1 MNAKP
6 STFGDSA
13 ASVASAATAPRAS
26 RHSLQFR
33 LAAWLSALVLLA
45 AVIAGIASFCASFH
59 EANELQDWQL
69 EQVAAMLSPG
79 TLAAMEHD
87 GTVGGHVKAVH
98 DKPELIVQRLDVAGG
113 ALALPR
119 NLHDGVQDVSVGGVS
134 WRIVVRTLEG
144 GTRVAVGQQ
153 TAGRNDVAESSAL
166 ATTAPLVV
174 FVPLLVLVLGYV
186 VRRMFAP
193 LRALSA
199 HVDGRD
205 SRDLSS
211 LSDAGLPDEIR
222 PFVVALNR
230 LLDRVGQSIA
240 AQRRFI
246 ADAAHEL
253 RSPLTA
259 LSLQAE
265 RLESLTLDTPA
276 HERVLTLRR
285 GLARGSAMVEQL
297 LSYARVHDTPDAH
310 DEPDARL
317 SVAQAC
323 RAVLE
328 DLMPLADRKRI
339 DIGVVQLDEADVMAR
354 PLDLRMLVRNLVDN
368 AIRYT
373 PEGGRI
379 DLAVQASGDEVALAV
394 ADSGPGIAPHERE
407 RVFDAFYR
415 IVGNEAL
422 GSGLGLA
429 IVRTIVER
437 TGARIALDDV
447 VPHGLRVTV
456 TLPRAA

>member
-1 MNAKP
+1 MKY
-6 STFGDSA
+6 
-13 ASVASAATAPRAS
+13 
-26 RHSLQFR
+26 SLQLR
-33 LAAWLSALVLLA
+33 LSAWLSVMVLLA
-45 AVIAGIASFCASFH
+45 ALVAGLASFFASFH

-69 EQVAAMLSPG
+69 EQVAAMMTPHV
-79 TLAAMEHD
+79 LAEMERD
-87 GTVGGHVKAVH
+87 GIVGKRMETVHH
-98 DKPELIVQRLDVAGG
+98 KPELVVQRLDAGG
-113 ALALPR
+113 GTLALPAS
-119 NLHDGVQDVSVGGVS
+119 LPDGVQDVKVAGVD
-134 WRIVVRTLEG
+134 WRLVVRTLDA

-166 ATTAPLVV
+166 AATAPLIV
-174 FVPLLVLVLGYV
+174 FVPVLVLVLGYV
-186 VRRMFAP
+186 VRRMLAP

-230 LLDRVGQSIA
+230 LLDRVGQSVA

-265 RLESLTLDTPA
+265 RLEPLTLATPA
-276 HERVLTLRR
+276 HERVLALRR
-285 GLARGSAMVEQL
+285 GLARGSALVEQL
-297 LSYARVHDTPDAH
+297 LNFARVQDAPDAA
-310 DEPDARL
+310 DQRL
-317 SVAQAC
+317 SVAQQC

-339 DIGVVQLDEADVMAR
+339 DIGVVALDEGEVLAR

-379 DLAVQASGDEVALAV
+379 DLAVRAGEDRVELSV
-394 ADSGPGIAPHERE
+394 ADSGPGIAPAERE

-415 IVGNEAL
+415 IVGNEAI

-437 TGARIALDDV
+437 IGARIELDDV
-447 VPHGLRVTV
+447 EPSGLRVTV
-456 TLPRAA
+456 MLPRAR

>member
-1 MNAKP
+1 M
-6 STFGDSA
+6 
-13 ASVASAATAPRAS
+13 

-33 LAAWLSALVLLA
+33 LSAWLSAMVLLA
-45 AVIAGIASFCASFH
+45 AVIAGVASFCASFH

-79 TLAAMEHD
+79 TLDAMQRD
-87 GTVGGHVKAVH
+87 GAIGGHVTAVH
-98 DKPELIVQRLDVAGG
+98 DKPELIVQRLDAGG
-113 ALALPR
+113 GPLALPAS
-119 NLHDGVQDVSVGGVS
+119 LPDGVQDVAVAGVD
-134 WRIVVRTLEG
+134 WRIVVRTLAG

-166 ATTAPLVV
+166 AATAPLIV
-174 FVPLLVLVLGYV
+174 FMPVLVLVLGYV

-211 LSDAGLPDEIR
+211 LSNDGLPDEIR

-230 LLDRVGQSIA
+230 LFDRVGQSIA

-253 RSPLTA
+253 RTPLTA

-265 RLESLTLDTPA
+265 RLEPLTAATPA
-276 HERVLTLRR
+276 HERVLALRR
-285 GLARGSAMVEQL
+285 GLARSSALVEQL
-297 LSYARVHDTPDAH
+297 LTFARVHDAPDAP
-310 DEPDARL
+310 EARL

-323 RAVLE
+323 RGVLE

-339 DIGVVQLDEADVMAR
+339 DIGVIQLDDGDVIAR

-373 PEGGRI
+373 PDGGRI
-379 DLAVQASGDEVALAV
+379 DLAVRASAEQVALSV
-394 ADSGPGIAPHERE
+394 ADTGPGIAPKERE

-437 TGARIALDDV
+437 TGARIELGDV
-447 VPHGLRVTV
+447 EPSGLRVTV

>member
-1 MNAKP
+1 MK
-6 STFGDSA
+6 D
-13 ASVASAATAPRAS
+13 
-26 RHSLQFR
+26 SLQFR
-33 LAAWLSALVLLA
+33 LAAWLSAMVLLA
-45 AVIAGIASFCASFH
+45 TAVAGAASFTASFH

-69 EQVAAMLSPG
+69 EQVAAMLSPQS
-79 TLAAMEHD
+79 LAAMERD
-87 GTVGGHVKAVH
+87 GTISARVKAVH
-98 DKPELIVQRLDVAGG
+98 DKPELVVQRLDAGG
-113 ALALPR
+113 GPLALPAS
-119 NLHDGVQDVSVGGVS
+119 LPDGVQDVEVGGVA
-134 WRIVVRTLEG
+134 WRVVVRTLDAA
-144 GTRVAVGQQ
+144 TRVAVGQQ

-174 FVPLLVLVLGYV
+174 FVPVLVFVLGIV

-199 HVDGRD
+199 AIDRRD

-211 LSDAGLPDEIR
+211 LPDAGLPDEIR

-230 LLDRVGQSIA
+230 LLARVGQSVA

-265 RLESLTLDTPA
+265 RLEPMTAATPA
-276 HERVLTLRR
+276 HEQVRTLRR

-297 LSYARVHDTPDAH
+297 LSFARIHDVPDAP
-310 DEPDARL
+310 DETL
-317 SVAQAC
+317 SVAQTC
-323 RAVLE
+323 RQVLE

-339 DIGVVQLDEADVMAR
+339 DIGVLALDEAAVRAR

-373 PEGGRI
+373 PDHGRI
-379 DLAVQASGDEVALAV
+379 DLAVRVTGEGVELTID
-394 ADSGPGIAPHERE
+394 DSGPGIAPEERE

-415 IVGNEAL
+415 IVGNRAL

-429 IVRTIVER
+429 IVKTIVER
-437 TGARIALDDV
+437 LGARIELGEAG
-447 VPHGLRVTV
+447 PGGLRVTV
-456 TLPRAA
+456 TIPGAP